1 MNSLHTDLAMTA
13 SMPAGIPTRDEATT
27 PRTEALP
34 YRPDVDGLRAVAILS
49 VLAFHAFPQWLPGAF
64 IGVDVFF
71 VISGFLISR
80 IVFTGLSA
88 GTFSFGHFYARR
100 VRRIFP
106 SLTVILIFALGVGWR
121 IQRQVEFARLG
132 THVAAAAGF
141 VSNIALWLESG
152 YFDSS
157 ADAKPLL
164 NLWSLGIEEQFYIV
178 FPLLVFLAWRLRI
191 ARMPLLLAISAASF
205 ATSLLL
211 LTRDPSAAF
220 YLPHARCWELMAGCL
235 LAQAGIGDSSS
246 RGEAGAA
253 TTRAPGPVLRNVAS
267 LAGVLLITT
276 GLVLIDASRSFPG
289 TWALLPVAGAVSL
302 IWAGPDAFFNRRV
315 LAQPLMVWI
324 GLISFQLYLWHW
336 PLLAFLHIA
345 RPEDSDVTSRALVL
359 ATCFP
364 LAWATYAWIDKPV
377 RTGPPSRI
385 KVTSSCVALAIAGFA
400 SFGVYLQAGFPQHT
414 PDALTALANYSFPMV
429 EAYRKRSCFL
439 ERNQGFAQFGECTQS
454 VPGSKEVVLWG
465 DSHAAHLFPGLEEAA
480 RDRFTLTQLTAG
492 SCPPILDTDYRARPR
507 CRKIN
512 DGILARIARE
522 RPYEV
527 ILSAYWPE
535 YPWQKLPLTIDR
547 LFAAGVARVL
557 VVGPSPLWQ
566 SELPSLLY
574 ARAKADTP
582 AHRFPRRLS
591 TGSGEK
597 QTSFDKQFA
606 EAIARPGVSYVSV
619 LSILCNESGCLTSTR
634 GDASSIVAWDI
645 FHLTTEGSRYVV
657 AHFPEGSLP

>member
-1 MNSLHTDLAMTA
+1 MTA
-13 SMPAGIPTRDEATT
+13 SMSADIPTRGEATS
-27 PRTEALP
+27 PRTEAGP
-34 YRPDVDGLRAVAILS
+34 YRRDVDGLRAVAILS
-49 VLAFHAFPQWLPGAF
+49 VLTFHAFPQWLPGGF

-88 GTFSFGHFYARR
+88 GTFTFSHFYARR

-106 SLTVILIFALGVGWR
+106 SLTVILIVALGLGWT
-121 IQRQVEFARLG
+121 IQRQVEFAQLG
-132 THVAAAAGF
+132 KHVAAGAGF
-141 VSNIALWLESG
+141 LSNIALWLESG

-157 ADAKPLL
+157 ADTKPLL

-191 ARMPLLLAISAASF
+191 ARMPLLLVISAASF
-205 ATSLLL
+205 ATSLVLV
-211 LTRDPSAAF
+211 TRDPSAAF
-220 YLPHARCWELMAGCL
+220 YLPHARGWELMAGCL
-235 LAQAGIGDSSS
+235 LAQADIGDPSSS
-246 RGEAGAA
+246 GEAGAS

-267 LAGVLLITT
+267 LAGVLLIAT

-289 TWALLPVAGAVSL
+289 AWALLPVAGAASL
-302 IWAGPDAFFNRRV
+302 IWAGPDAFINRRV
-315 LAQPLMVWI
+315 LARPLMVWI

-345 RPEDSDVTSRALVL
+345 RPEDSDITSRALVL
-359 ATCFP
+359 AACFP

-377 RTGPPSRI
+377 RTGPPSRT
-385 KVTSSCVALAIAGFA
+385 KVTSSCVALALAGFA

-429 EAYRKRSCFL
+429 AAYRKGSCFL
-439 ERNQGFAQFGECTQS
+439 EPNQGFGQFGECTQR

-492 SCPPILDTDYRARPR
+492 SCPPILDTDFRARPK
-507 CRKIN
+507 CRAIN
-512 DGILARIARE
+512 DGVLARIARE
-522 RPYEV
+522 RPHEV
-527 ILSAYWPE
+527 ILSCYWPE
-535 YPWQKLPLTIDR
+535 YAWQKLPVTIDR
-547 LFAAGVARVL
+547 LLAAGVERVL
-557 VVGPSPLWQ
+557 VVGPGPLWPSQ
-566 SELPSLLY
+566 LPGLLY
-574 ARAKADTP
+574 ARAKADGP
-582 AHRFPRRLS
+582 SHRFPRRLS
-591 TGSGEK
+591 TGTDEK
-597 QTSFDKQFA
+597 QISFDEQLAK
-606 EAIARPGVSYVSV
+606 AIARPGVSYVSV

-634 GDASSIVAWDI
+634 DDASSITTWDM
-645 FHLTTEGSRYVV
+645 FHLTSEGSKYVV